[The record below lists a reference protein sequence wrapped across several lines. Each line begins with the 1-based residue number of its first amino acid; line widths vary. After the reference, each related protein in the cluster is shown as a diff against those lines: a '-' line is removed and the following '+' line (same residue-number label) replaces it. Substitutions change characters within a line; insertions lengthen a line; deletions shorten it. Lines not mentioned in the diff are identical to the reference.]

1 MFILCAVVGHMHV
14 EVVGSFQDIAPLFY
28 HVCVKDGVQ
37 AVHLG
42 GTWF

>member
-14 EVVGSFQDIAPLFY
+14 ENCRFQDIAPFFY